1 MAYTCNMNEAN
12 HMAGQA
18 LKRAMR
24 EADYTG
30 ADLAQAIK
38 CSPQAVSNWT
48 ARGVPANK
56 AHHIARVLHCDAGAI
71 CPSLSGHTEN
81 ASHASPGA
89 GLREYKV
96 ADNAMA
102 PLVLKNDIV
111 IVDTKNTDP
120 VPDLIYAAVLSGDDA
135 VVIRR
140 LDASTTP
147 ARLMP
152 ENPRFPAIT
161 DFEIIGRA
169 ISFSHVFE

>member
-1 MAYTCNMNEAN
+1 
-12 HMAGQA
+12 MAGQA

-24 EADYTG
+24 AADYSG
-30 ADLAQAIK
+30 ADLATAIK
-38 CSPQAVSNWT
+38 TTPQAVSNWT

-56 AHHIARVLHCDAGAI
+56 AHHVARVLHCDAGEI
-71 CPSLSGHTEN
+71 CPSLSGISKN

-102 PLVLKNDIV
+102 PLILKNDIV
-111 IVDTKNTDP
+111 IVDTNSTGL
-120 VPDLIYAAVLSGDDA
+120 VPDLIYAARASGDDA

-140 LDASTTP
+140 LDSSSTP
-147 ARLMP
+147 ARLIT
-152 ENPRFPAIT
+152 ENSLFPAIT

-169 ISFSHVFE
+169 VSFSHVFE